1 MLSLTSCVLVACLLV
16 VHGQTP
22 RLTIRM
28 NSLTLPCH
36 VNGSKDV
43 RAVKWTRANMNG
55 VYVLLYRDD
64 QLDPENQQPSFA
76 KRVDLKDRRMVQGS
90 VSLVINN
97 MTQDDMGVYDC
108 NVFDGTL
115 LSWQKICSL
124 NSTQVYMKGSCVI
137 RLEVP
142 FSSYQTTKL

>member
-1 MLSLTSCVLVACLLV
+1 MLLPTSCMLAACLLV

-36 VNGSKDV
+36 INQSKDV
-43 RAVKWTRANMNG
+43 RAVKWTRAGMSG

-64 QLDPENQQPSFA
+64 QLDPENQHPSFA
-76 KRVDLKDRRMVQGS
+76 KRVDLKDRRMTHGS

-108 NVFDGTL
+108 NVFDSTL
-115 LSWQKICSL
+115 DSWQRICSL
-124 NSTQVYMKGSCVI
+124 NSTQVYMKGSCHQAGGTI
-137 RLEVP
+137 SLYRIGEL
-142 FSSYQTTKL
+142 